1 MKKRITALLLCLV
14 MALSLIPTTVWAASN
29 STVVLH
35 PSVNNTVT
43 GVKVKVGDTIDGHPI
58 TSISGYDITVDLG
71 KYNVNNDTFRL
82 PYATDIWEGVD
93 DNKVD
98 YISWAG
104 SGSNKR
110 SEGGSALLANGKN
123 TAYYYFKGAPVLL
136 TFTLNYDANGG
147 TGAPA
152 SQTYKAT
159 SQYEKSHTFTIS
171 SQTPTREGYTFLGWS
186 TNKNA
191 TAASYQPGGS
201 IVVTGT
207 TTLYAVWKEN
217 TPPTPDKPTAPGE
230 GDLSGLIG
238 DITVNCTNDKASH
251 TPKSKGYAL
260 ISGSYTTSEVEG
272 DAENGYTYTV
282 TINSQK
288 YVEKFD
294 AETKVAHT
302 PKDDSAT
309 VTLKYTDGVWTVTS
323 GTPVVFNV
331 VCETEIVP
339 PVGPTE
345 DEVKNLLTQN
355 IRVMDDTDLHMTKDY
370 KLKNVANSFTVG
382 EVTTKNGLFVCPVTI
397 KFQPFVD
404 QYSKDV
410 GKTHTLIKD
419 SQTETVVELVAS
431 YDKETATWKWTAAK
445 ADRYATIHVECEI
458 PAAPTDDEIAN
469 LGKVRVICNTND
481 KHETKVY
488 DLIPGTYTTIGIS
501 ELTGKPVESEVIYD
515 EDYEQFVFDIY
526 ILNKDEYGAD
536 SVDGIAPYVD
546 KYNKEFGAH
555 AVVDTFTMCTLAY
568 NEESGAWELLKGM
581 VLDPDTDEAVL
592 DEYYGAARISVQC
605 VNDPTAEDLKELG
618 VTVDVDCKK
627 AKHTAKDYDLTGDET
642 LTVTKKEENGVW
654 TATVSLSKDSA
665 KAFLKLYSKDIGKSH
680 TKLLTNGTIDL
691 VFEDGVWTL
700 ADAEKNVLNI
710 TTNCSTSGGGTTTP
724 DDGGKKVESGKTFD
738 AGIAM
743 YVGLSILSV
752 TGGALVI
759 GKKKEF

>member
-14 MALSLIPTTVWAASN
+14 MALSLIPTTVWAANMSW
-29 STVVLH
+29 TW
-35 PSVNNTVT
+35 TVT
-43 GVKVKVGDTIDGHPI
+43 VMGGNYFRKDGTESNTNRYTVNQHLDNSKDNEI
-58 TSISGYDITVDLG
+58 GYRFEWNANAGGSTYNGGWQLCITVNG
-71 KYNVNNDTFRL
+71 AIVERTTAYIYSRNMST
-82 PYATDIWEGVD
+82 ATDTW
-93 DNKVD
+93 
-98 YISWAG
+98 
-104 SGSNKR
+104 
-110 SEGGSALLANGKN
+110 
-123 TAYYYFKGAPVLL
+123 
-136 TFTLNYDANGG
+136 
-147 TGAPA
+147 
-152 SQTYKAT
+152 
-159 SQYEKSHTFTIS
+159 
-171 SQTPTREGYTFLGWS
+171 
-186 TNKNA
+186 
-191 TAASYQPGGS
+191 
-201 IVVTGT
+201 
-207 TTLYAVWKEN
+207 
-217 TPPTPDKPTAPGE
+217 TAPG
-230 GDLSGLIG
+230 S
-238 DITVNCTNDKASH
+238 SH
-251 TPKSKGYAL
+251 TGNSTHPFTLYLSNYPKVDPITPEIPDPNPSEILAGNIVTVDDTTNRHAD
-260 ISGSYTTSEVEG
+260 ISYPVAAADLATAQKVT
-272 DAENGYTYTV
+272 DKTWTV
-282 TINSQK
+282 TINSNN
-288 YVEKFD
+288 YVPSFNASYNVE
-294 AETKVAHT
+294 HT
-302 PKDDSAT
+302 LTNAAQQTITLTYSNGKWSASPAT
-309 VTLKYTDGVWTVTS
+309 VTFT
-323 GTPVVFNV
+323 V
-331 VCETEIVP
+331 VCEEEKP
-339 PVGPTE
+339 ADPTKPTD

-382 EVTTKNGLFVCPVTI
+382 EVTTKNGKFVCPVTI

-410 GKTHTLIKD
+410 RKAHTLIKD

-536 SVDGIAPYVD
+536 SVDGIAPYVG

-724 DDGGKKVESGKTFD
+724 DNGGKKVESGKTFD

>member
-14 MALSLIPTTVWAASN
+14 MALSLIPTTVWADTMSW
-29 STVVLH
+29 TW
-35 PSVNNTVT
+35 TVT
-43 GVKVKVGDTIDGHPI
+43 IIGANYCRRDGSESSSNRYTVNRHLDNTKNNDIGYKFEYVKGAGDGTYEG
-58 TSISGYDITVDLG
+58 GWQLCITVNGEVVERTTAFIYSRDMSSAVG
-71 KYNVNNDTFRL
+71 
-82 PYATDIWEGVD
+82 
-93 DNKVD
+93 
-98 YISWAG
+98 SWTAPG
-104 SGSNKR
+104 S
-110 SEGGSALLANGKN
+110 
-123 TAYYYFKGAPVLL
+123 
-136 TFTLNYDANGG
+136 
-147 TGAPA
+147 
-152 SQTYKAT
+152 
-159 SQYEKSHTFTIS
+159 SHTGNS
-171 SQTPTREGYTFLGWS
+171 SHPF
-186 TNKNA
+186 
-191 TAASYQPGGS
+191 
-201 IVVTGT
+201 
-207 TTLYAVWKEN
+207 TLYASSYPKVDPITPEIPDPNVAAMTDLVNVYCVKEQVVK
-217 TPPTPDKPTAPGE
+217 TT
-230 GDLSGLIG
+230 SGLIS
-238 DITVNCTNDKASH
+238 DT
-251 TPKSKGYAL
+251 
-260 ISGSYTTSEVEG
+260 YTTSVNKTSKTCTITITNVAPYVALVAEHT
-272 DAENGYTYTV
+272 DAGNHSTTITLSYNGSAWVKTTG
-282 TINSQK
+282 
-288 YVEKFD
+288 
-294 AETKVAHT
+294 
-302 PKDDSAT
+302 AT
-309 VTLKYTDGVWTVTS
+309 V
-323 GTPVVFNV
+323 NV
-331 VCETEIVP
+331 QCEEKQP
-339 PVGPTE
+339 DDPTKPS
-345 DEVKNLLTQN
+345 DDDVKNLLTSN
-355 IRVMDDTDLHMTKDY
+355 IRVVDDTDLHATKDY

-382 EVTTKNGLFVCPVTI
+382 EVTTKNGQFVCPVTI

-458 PAAPTDDEIAN
+458 PAAPTDDEIAK

-488 DLIPGTYTTIGIS
+488 DLIPGTYTTTGIS
-501 ELTGKPVESEVIYD
+501 ELTGKPVKSEVYYD
-515 EDYEQFVFDIY
+515 DTYEQFVFDIY

-592 DEYYGAARISVQC
+592 DEFYGAARISVQC
-605 VNDPTAEDLKELG
+605 VNDPTAENLKELG

-627 AKHTAKDYDLTGDET
+627 TKHTAKDYDLTGDET

>member
-14 MALSLIPTTVWAASN
+14 MALSLIPTTVWADTMSW
-29 STVVLH
+29 TW
-35 PSVNNTVT
+35 TVT
-43 GVKVKVGDTIDGHPI
+43 IIGANYCRRDGSESSTNRYTVNRHLDNTKDNDIGYKFEYVKGAGDGTYEG
-58 TSISGYDITVDLG
+58 GWQLCITV
-71 KYNVNNDTFRL
+71 
-82 PYATDIWEGVD
+82 
-93 DNKVD
+93 
-98 YISWAG
+98 
-104 SGSNKR
+104 
-110 SEGGSALLANGKN
+110 NGE
-123 TAYYYFKGAPVLL
+123 VV
-136 TFTLNYDANGG
+136 
-147 TGAPA
+147 
-152 SQTYKAT
+152 
-159 SQYEKSHTFTIS
+159 E
-171 SQTPTREGYTFLGWS
+171 R
-186 TNKNA
+186 A
-191 TAASYQPGGS
+191 TAFIYSRDMSSAANS
-201 IVVTGT
+201 
-207 TTLYAVWKEN
+207 W
-217 TPPTPDKPTAPGE
+217 TAPG
-230 GDLSGLIG
+230 S
-238 DITVNCTNDKASH
+238 SH
-251 TPKSKGYAL
+251 TGNSSHPFTLFASSYPKVDPITPEIPDPNPSEILAGNIVTVDDTTNRHAD
-260 ISGSYTTSEVEG
+260 ISYPVAAADLATAKKVT
-272 DAENGYTYTV
+272 DKTWTV
-282 TINSQK
+282 TINSNN
-288 YVEKFD
+288 YVPSFNASYNVE
-294 AETKVAHT
+294 HT
-302 PKDDSAT
+302 LTNAAQQTITLTYSNGKWSASPAT
-309 VTLKYTDGVWTVTS
+309 VTFT
-323 GTPVVFNV
+323 V
-331 VCETEIVP
+331 VCEEEKP
-339 PVGPTE
+339 ADPTKPTD

-382 EVTTKNGLFVCPVTI
+382 EVITKNGQFVCPVTI

-419 SQTETVVELVAS
+419 SQTETVVELTAR
-431 YDKETATWKWTAAK
+431 YDTETNTWKWTAAK

-458 PAAPTDDEIAN
+458 PAAPTDDEIAK

-481 KHETKVY
+481 KHETRVY
-488 DLIPGTYTTIGIS
+488 DLIPGTYTTTGIS
-501 ELTGKPVESEVIYD
+501 ELTGKPVKSEVYYD
-515 EDYEQFVFDIY
+515 DTYEQFVFDIY

-627 AKHTAKDYDLTGDET
+627 TKHTAKDYDLTGDET

>member
-14 MALSLIPTTVWAASN
+14 MALSLIPTTVWADTMSW
-29 STVVLH
+29 TW
-35 PSVNNTVT
+35 TVT
-43 GVKVKVGDTIDGHPI
+43 IIGANYCRRDGSESSTNRYTVNRHLDNTKDNDIGYKFEYVKGAGDGTYEG
-58 TSISGYDITVDLG
+58 GWQLCITVNGEVVERTTAFIYSRDMSSAVG
-71 KYNVNNDTFRL
+71 
-82 PYATDIWEGVD
+82 
-93 DNKVD
+93 
-98 YISWAG
+98 SWTAPG
-104 SGSNKR
+104 S
-110 SEGGSALLANGKN
+110 
-123 TAYYYFKGAPVLL
+123 
-136 TFTLNYDANGG
+136 
-147 TGAPA
+147 
-152 SQTYKAT
+152 
-159 SQYEKSHTFTIS
+159 SHTGNS
-171 SQTPTREGYTFLGWS
+171 SHPF
-186 TNKNA
+186 
-191 TAASYQPGGS
+191 
-201 IVVTGT
+201 
-207 TTLYAVWKEN
+207 TLYASSYPKVDPI
-217 TPPTPDKPTAPGE
+217 TPEIPDPDVASMTNLVDVYCTREQVVKAS
-230 GDLSGLIG
+230 SGLI
-238 DITVNCTNDKASH
+238 
-251 TPKSKGYAL
+251 
-260 ISGSYTTSEVEG
+260 SGTYTTFVNKDSQ
-272 DAENGYTYTV
+272 TCTI
-282 TINSQK
+282 TINNVAP
-288 YVEKFD
+288 YVALVADHKD
-294 AETKVAHT
+294 AGNHSTTITLSYNGSAWVKT
-302 PKDDSAT
+302 TGAT
-309 VTLKYTDGVWTVTS
+309 V
-323 GTPVVFNV
+323 NV
-331 VCETEIVP
+331 VCEEEKP
-339 PVGPTE
+339 ADPTKPTD

-355 IRVMDDTDLHMTKDY
+355 IRVVDDTDLHATKDY

-458 PAAPTDDEIAN
+458 PAAPTDDEIAK

-488 DLIPGTYTTIGIS
+488 DLIPGTYTTTGIS
-501 ELTGKPVESEVIYD
+501 ELTGKPVKSEVYYD
-515 EDYEQFVFDIY
+515 DTYEQFVFDIY

-592 DEYYGAARISVQC
+592 DEFYGAARISVQC

>member
-14 MALSLIPTTVWAASN
+14 MALSLIPTTVWAANMSW
-29 STVVLH
+29 TW
-35 PSVNNTVT
+35 TVT
-43 GVKVKVGDTIDGHPI
+43 VIGDNYYRSDGTKSNTNRYTVNQHLDNSKDNEI
-58 TSISGYDITVDLG
+58 GYRFEWNANAGGSTYNGGWQLCITVNG
-71 KYNVNNDTFRL
+71 AIVERTTAYIYSRNMST
-82 PYATDIWEGVD
+82 ATDTW
-93 DNKVD
+93 
-98 YISWAG
+98 
-104 SGSNKR
+104 
-110 SEGGSALLANGKN
+110 
-123 TAYYYFKGAPVLL
+123 
-136 TFTLNYDANGG
+136 
-147 TGAPA
+147 
-152 SQTYKAT
+152 
-159 SQYEKSHTFTIS
+159 
-171 SQTPTREGYTFLGWS
+171 
-186 TNKNA
+186 
-191 TAASYQPGGS
+191 
-201 IVVTGT
+201 
-207 TTLYAVWKEN
+207 
-217 TPPTPDKPTAPGE
+217 TAPG
-230 GDLSGLIG
+230 S
-238 DITVNCTNDKASH
+238 SH
-251 TPKSKGYAL
+251 TGNSTHPFTLYLSNYPKVDPITPEIPDPNPSEILAGNIVTVDDTTNRHAD
-260 ISGSYTTSEVEG
+260 ISYPVAAADLATATKVT
-272 DAENGYTYTV
+272 DKTWTV
-282 TINSQK
+282 TINSNN
-288 YVEKFD
+288 YVPSFNASYNVE
-294 AETKVAHT
+294 HT
-302 PKDDSAT
+302 LTNAAQQTITLTYSNGKWSASPAT
-309 VTLKYTDGVWTVTS
+309 VTFT
-323 GTPVVFNV
+323 V
-331 VCETEIVP
+331 VCEEEKP
-339 PVGPTE
+339 ADPTKPTD

-382 EVTTKNGLFVCPVTI
+382 EVTTKNGQFVCPVTI

-410 GKTHTLIKD
+410 RKAHTLIKD

-431 YDKETATWKWTAAK
+431 YDKDTATWKWTAAK

-536 SVDGIAPYVD
+536 SADGIAPYVD

>member
-14 MALSLIPTTVWAASN
+14 MALSLIPTTVWADTMSW
-29 STVVLH
+29 TW
-35 PSVNNTVT
+35 TVT
-43 GVKVKVGDTIDGHPI
+43 IIGANYCRRDGSESSSNRYTVNRHLDNTKNNDIGYKFEYVKGAGDGTYEG
-58 TSISGYDITVDLG
+58 GWQLCITVNGEVVERTTAFIYSRDMSSAA
-71 KYNVNNDTFRL
+71 D
-82 PYATDIWEGVD
+82 
-93 DNKVD
+93 
-98 YISWAG
+98 SW
-104 SGSNKR
+104 
-110 SEGGSALLANGKN
+110 
-123 TAYYYFKGAPVLL
+123 
-136 TFTLNYDANGG
+136 
-147 TGAPA
+147 
-152 SQTYKAT
+152 
-159 SQYEKSHTFTIS
+159 
-171 SQTPTREGYTFLGWS
+171 
-186 TNKNA
+186 
-191 TAASYQPGGS
+191 
-201 IVVTGT
+201 
-207 TTLYAVWKEN
+207 
-217 TPPTPDKPTAPGE
+217 TAPG
-230 GDLSGLIG
+230 S
-238 DITVNCTNDKASH
+238 SH
-251 TPKSKGYAL
+251 TGNSSHPFTLFASSYPKVDPITPEIPDPNPSEILAGNIVTVDDTTNRHAD
-260 ISGSYTTSEVEG
+260 ISYPVAAADLAT
-272 DAENGYTYTV
+272 AEKVTDKTWTV
-282 TINSQK
+282 TINSNN
-288 YVEKFD
+288 YVPSFNASYNVE
-294 AETKVAHT
+294 HT
-302 PKDDSAT
+302 LTNAAQQTITLTYSNGKWSASPAT
-309 VTLKYTDGVWTVTS
+309 VTFT
-323 GTPVVFNV
+323 V
-331 VCETEIVP
+331 VCEEEKP
-339 PVGPTE
+339 ADPTKPTD

-382 EVTTKNGLFVCPVTI
+382 EVITKNGQFVCPVTI

-419 SQTETVVELVAS
+419 SQTETVVELTAR
-431 YDKETATWKWTAAK
+431 YDTETNTWKWTAAK

-458 PAAPTDDEIAN
+458 PAAPTDDEIAK

-481 KHETKVY
+481 KHETRVY
-488 DLIPGTYTTIGIS
+488 DLIPGTYTTTGIS
-501 ELTGKPVESEVIYD
+501 ELTGKPVKSEVYYD
-515 EDYEQFVFDIY
+515 DTYEQFVFDIY

-592 DEYYGAARISVQC
+592 DEFYGAARISVQC

-627 AKHTAKDYDLTGDET
+627 TKHTAKDYDLTGDET

-759 GKKKEF
+759 GKKTEF

>member
-14 MALSLIPTTVWAASN
+14 MALSLIPTTVWAADMSWTWTVTIIGGN
-29 STVVLH
+29 FCRKDGSESSTNKHQINRHLDN
-35 PSVNNTVT
+35 SVNHE
-43 GVKVKVGDTIDGHPI
+43 I
-58 TSISGYDITVDLG
+58 
-71 KYNVNNDTFRL
+71 
-82 PYATDIWEGVD
+82 
-93 DNKVD
+93 
-98 YISWAG
+98 
-104 SGSNKR
+104 
-110 SEGGSALLANGKN
+110 
-123 TAYYYFKGAPVLL
+123 
-136 TFTLNYDANGG
+136 
-147 TGAPA
+147 
-152 SQTYKAT
+152 
-159 SQYEKSHTFTIS
+159 
-171 SQTPTREGYTFLGWS
+171 GYTFQYVKDAGGSTYNGGWQLCLTVDGTVVEKS
-186 TNKNA
+186 TAYIFSRNMDNVSGTWTAPKSSHTGNSSHPFTLYLSDYPKVDPITPEIPDPNPSEILAGNIVTVDDTTNRHADISYPVAAADLA
-191 TAASYQPGGS
+191 TAQK
-201 IVVTGT
+201 VT
-207 TTLYAVWKEN
+207 
-217 TPPTPDKPTAPGE
+217 DKTW
-230 GDLSGLIG
+230 
-238 DITVNCTNDKASH
+238 
-251 TPKSKGYAL
+251 
-260 ISGSYTTSEVEG
+260 
-272 DAENGYTYTV
+272 TV
-282 TINSQK
+282 TINSNN
-288 YVEKFD
+288 YVPSFNASYNVE
-294 AETKVAHT
+294 HT
-302 PKDDSAT
+302 LTNAAQQTITLTYSNGKWSASPAT
-309 VTLKYTDGVWTVTS
+309 VTFT
-323 GTPVVFNV
+323 V
-331 VCETEIVP
+331 VCEEEKP
-339 PVGPTE
+339 ADPTKPTD

-382 EVTTKNGLFVCPVTI
+382 EVTTKNGQFVCPVTI

-410 GKTHTLIKD
+410 RKAHTLIKD

>member
-14 MALSLIPTTVWAASN
+14 MALSLIPTTVWADTMSW
-29 STVVLH
+29 TW
-35 PSVNNTVT
+35 TVT
-43 GVKVKVGDTIDGHPI
+43 IIGANYCRRDGSESSTNRYTVNRHLDNTKDNDIGYKFEYVKGAGDGTYEG
-58 TSISGYDITVDLG
+58 GWQLCITVNGEVVERTTAFIYSRDMSSAVG
-71 KYNVNNDTFRL
+71 
-82 PYATDIWEGVD
+82 
-93 DNKVD
+93 
-98 YISWAG
+98 SWTAPG
-104 SGSNKR
+104 S
-110 SEGGSALLANGKN
+110 
-123 TAYYYFKGAPVLL
+123 
-136 TFTLNYDANGG
+136 
-147 TGAPA
+147 
-152 SQTYKAT
+152 
-159 SQYEKSHTFTIS
+159 SHTGNS
-171 SQTPTREGYTFLGWS
+171 SHPF
-186 TNKNA
+186 
-191 TAASYQPGGS
+191 
-201 IVVTGT
+201 
-207 TTLYAVWKEN
+207 TLYASSYPKVDPI
-217 TPPTPDKPTAPGE
+217 TPEIPDPDVASMTNLVDVYCTREQVVKAS
-230 GDLSGLIG
+230 SGLI
-238 DITVNCTNDKASH
+238 
-251 TPKSKGYAL
+251 
-260 ISGSYTTSEVEG
+260 SGTYTTFVNKDSQ
-272 DAENGYTYTV
+272 TCTI
-282 TINSQK
+282 TINNVAP
-288 YVEKFD
+288 YVALVADHKD
-294 AETKVAHT
+294 AGNHSTTITLSYNGSAWVKT
-302 PKDDSAT
+302 TGAT
-309 VTLKYTDGVWTVTS
+309 V
-323 GTPVVFNV
+323 NV
-331 VCETEIVP
+331 VCEEEKP
-339 PVGPTE
+339 ADPTKPTD

-355 IRVMDDTDLHMTKDY
+355 IRVVDDTDLHATKDY

-458 PAAPTDDEIAN
+458 PAAPTDDEIAK

-488 DLIPGTYTTIGIS
+488 DLIPGTYTTTGIS
-501 ELTGKPVESEVIYD
+501 ELTGKPVKSEVYYD
-515 EDYEQFVFDIY
+515 DTYEQFVFDIY

-592 DEYYGAARISVQC
+592 DEFYGAARISVQC

-627 AKHTAKDYDLTGDET
+627 TKHTAKDYDLTGDET

>member
-14 MALSLIPTTVWAASN
+14 MALSLIPTTVWAANMSW
-29 STVVLH
+29 TW
-35 PSVNNTVT
+35 TVT
-43 GVKVKVGDTIDGHPI
+43 VIGDNYYRSDGTKSNTNRYTVNQHLDNSKDNEI
-58 TSISGYDITVDLG
+58 GYRFEWNANAGGSTYNGGWQLCITVNG
-71 KYNVNNDTFRL
+71 AIVERTTAYIYSRNMST
-82 PYATDIWEGVD
+82 ATDTW
-93 DNKVD
+93 
-98 YISWAG
+98 
-104 SGSNKR
+104 
-110 SEGGSALLANGKN
+110 
-123 TAYYYFKGAPVLL
+123 
-136 TFTLNYDANGG
+136 
-147 TGAPA
+147 
-152 SQTYKAT
+152 
-159 SQYEKSHTFTIS
+159 
-171 SQTPTREGYTFLGWS
+171 
-186 TNKNA
+186 
-191 TAASYQPGGS
+191 
-201 IVVTGT
+201 
-207 TTLYAVWKEN
+207 
-217 TPPTPDKPTAPGE
+217 TAPG
-230 GDLSGLIG
+230 S
-238 DITVNCTNDKASH
+238 SH
-251 TPKSKGYAL
+251 TGNSTHPFTLYLSNYPKVDPITPEIPDPNPSEILAGNIVTVDDTTNRHAD
-260 ISGSYTTSEVEG
+260 ISYPVAAADLATATKVT
-272 DAENGYTYTV
+272 DKTWTV
-282 TINSQK
+282 TINSNN
-288 YVEKFD
+288 YVPSFNASYNVE
-294 AETKVAHT
+294 HT
-302 PKDDSAT
+302 LTNAAQQTITLTYSNGKWSASPAT
-309 VTLKYTDGVWTVTS
+309 VTFT
-323 GTPVVFNV
+323 V
-331 VCETEIVP
+331 VCEEEKPAGPTK
-339 PVGPTE
+339 PTE

-382 EVTTKNGLFVCPVTI
+382 EVTTKNGQFVCPVTI

-410 GKTHTLIKD
+410 RKAHTLIKD

>member
-14 MALSLIPTTVWAASN
+14 MALSLIPTTVWAAPGADRVPLTLNVSSYGAPFINGNTGDHTVNSYPAMKYIDKSAVGSDNSSGSATARFVGSN
-29 STVVLH
+29 ETGWTLVIDVVVVNYKETWTTNARVTNKDMSAATGSVTFGLSFNTSGGTSTYIH
-35 PSVNNTVT
+35 
-43 GVKVKVGDTIDGHPI
+43 
-58 TSISGYDITVDLG
+58 ISGAKDLPIPDPVASELGNPVTVDDTT
-71 KYNVNNDTFRL
+71 NVHGDF
-82 PYATDIWEGVD
+82 
-93 DNKVD
+93 
-98 YISWAG
+98 
-104 SGSNKR
+104 
-110 SEGGSALLANGKN
+110 
-123 TAYYYFKGAPVLL
+123 
-136 TFTLNYDANGG
+136 NYPIADADMKTITG
-147 TGAPA
+147 TGA
-152 SQTYKAT
+152 
-159 SQYEKSHTFTIS
+159 
-171 SQTPTREGYTFLGWS
+171 TR
-186 TNKNA
+186 
-191 TAASYQPGGS
+191 
-201 IVVTGT
+201 
-207 TTLYAVWKEN
+207 
-217 TPPTPDKPTAPGE
+217 
-230 GDLSGLIG
+230 
-238 DITVNCTNDKASH
+238 
-251 TPKSKGYAL
+251 
-260 ISGSYTTSEVEG
+260 
-272 DAENGYTYTV
+272 TV
-282 TINSQK
+282 TINSNN
-288 YVEKFD
+288 YVPRFND
-294 AETKVAHT
+294 FYKVEHT
-302 PKDDSAT
+302 LTNAAQQTITLTYSNGKWSASNT
-309 VTLKYTDGVWTVTS
+309 VTFT
-323 GTPVVFNV
+323 V
-331 VCETEIVP
+331 VCEEEKP
-339 PVGPTE
+339 ADPTKPSD

-355 IRVMDDTDLHMTKDY
+355 ITVVDDTDLHAKKNY
-370 KLKNVANSFTVG
+370 KLKSVDGSFTVG
-382 EVTTKNGLFVCPVTI
+382 EVTTKDGKFVCPVTI

-404 QYSKDV
+404 KYSKDV
-410 GKTHTLIKD
+410 KKD
-419 SQTETVVELVAS
+419 HSLTNASETETVVELVAS
-431 YDKETATWKWTAAK
+431 YDKESNTWTWAAASK
-445 ADRYATIHVECEI
+445 AAITIHVKCEI
-458 PAAPTDDEIAN
+458 PAAPTDAEIAKA
-469 LGKVRVICNTND
+469 GKVRVICNTND

-488 DLIPGTYTTIGIS
+488 DLIPGTYTTTGIS
-501 ELTGKPVESEVIYD
+501 ELTGKPVKSEVIYD

-627 AKHTAKDYDLTGDET
+627 TKHTAKDYDLTGDET

-665 KAFLKLYSKDIGKSH
+665 KAFLKQYSKDIGKSH
-680 TKLLTNGTIDL
+680 TKLVTNGTIDL

-710 TTNCSTSGGGTTTP
+710 TTNCSTSGGGTTTTP

>member
-14 MALSLIPTTVWAASN
+14 MALSLIPTTVWADTMSW
-29 STVVLH
+29 TW
-35 PSVNNTVT
+35 TVT
-43 GVKVKVGDTIDGHPI
+43 IIGANYCRRDGSESSTNRYTVNRHLDNTKDNDIGYKFEYVKGAGDGTYEG
-58 TSISGYDITVDLG
+58 GWQLCITVNGEVVERTTAFIYSRDMSSAVG
-71 KYNVNNDTFRL
+71 
-82 PYATDIWEGVD
+82 
-93 DNKVD
+93 
-98 YISWAG
+98 SWTAPG
-104 SGSNKR
+104 S
-110 SEGGSALLANGKN
+110 
-123 TAYYYFKGAPVLL
+123 
-136 TFTLNYDANGG
+136 
-147 TGAPA
+147 
-152 SQTYKAT
+152 
-159 SQYEKSHTFTIS
+159 SHTGNS
-171 SQTPTREGYTFLGWS
+171 SHPF
-186 TNKNA
+186 
-191 TAASYQPGGS
+191 
-201 IVVTGT
+201 
-207 TTLYAVWKEN
+207 TLYASSYPKVDPI
-217 TPPTPDKPTAPGE
+217 TPEIPDPNPSEILAGNPVIVDDTTNRHGDFNYPVAAADLATAKKVT
-230 GDLSGLIG
+230 D
-238 DITVNCTNDKASH
+238 
-251 TPKSKGYAL
+251 
-260 ISGSYTTSEVEG
+260 TTW
-272 DAENGYTYTV
+272 TV
-282 TINSQK
+282 TINSSN
-288 YVEKFD
+288 YVPRFNAYYNVE
-294 AETKVAHT
+294 HT
-302 PKDDSAT
+302 LTNAAQQTITLTYSNGKWSASPAT
-309 VTLKYTDGVWTVTS
+309 VTFT
-323 GTPVVFNV
+323 V
-331 VCETEIVP
+331 VCEEEQP
-339 PVGPTE
+339 ADPTKPSD
-345 DEVKNLLTQN
+345 DEVKNLLTSN

-382 EVTTKNGLFVCPVTI
+382 EVTSKNGLFVCPVTI

-410 GKTHTLIKD
+410 GKAHTLIRD

-458 PAAPTDDEIAN
+458 PAAPTDDEIAK

-488 DLIPGTYTTIGIS
+488 DLIPGTYTTTGIS
-501 ELTGKPVESEVIYD
+501 ELTGKPVKSEVYYD
-515 EDYEQFVFDIY
+515 DTYEQFVFDIY